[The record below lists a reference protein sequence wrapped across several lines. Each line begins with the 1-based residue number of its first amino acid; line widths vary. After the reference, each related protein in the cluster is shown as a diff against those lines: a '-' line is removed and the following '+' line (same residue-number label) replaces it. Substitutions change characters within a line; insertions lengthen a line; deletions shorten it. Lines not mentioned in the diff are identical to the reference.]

1 VQLIAGAPYF
11 GLAAKRCS
19 DAGQLQCVLPVKF
32 QAAAYRPVTEH
43 NIAGDGC
50 GREETGTG
58 TGGAGSQ
65 SIWERVG
72 MDVKGAGTGGM
83 GLKSRSR
90 TDLYCWLGSSSS
102 SSNISSF
109 FLIFL
114 KLTQLLAVI
123 KAIPE
128 TLWK

>member
-1 VQLIAGAPYF
+1 M
-11 GLAAKRCS
+11 
-19 DAGQLQCVLPVKF
+19 
-32 QAAAYRPVTEH
+32 
-43 NIAGDGC
+43 
-50 GREETGTG
+50 
-58 TGGAGSQ
+58 GAG
-65 SIWERVG
+65 G

-90 TDLYCWLGSSSS
+90 TDLYCRLGSSSSSS

-109 FLIFL
+109 FSDFFL
-114 KLTQLLAVI
+114 KLTQLLAEI